1 MKFFKRRK
9 RKLIL
14 LLMQKITPVLRKEF
28 LMQFAYITVFKTLTR
43 WKGKEEGAVYN
54 NR

>member
-1 MKFFKRRK
+1 MA
-9 RKLIL
+9 
-14 LLMQKITPVLRKEF
+14 LREEF

>member
-1 MKFFKRRK
+1 MKFFKQITK
-9 RKLIL
+9 KLIL
-14 LLMQKITPVLRKEF
+14 LRIQIITKVLRKEF
-28 LMQFAYITVFKTLTR
+28 PVQFAYITVFKTLTR

>member
-1 MKFFKRRK
+1 MKFFKQITK
-9 RKLIL
+9 KLIL
-14 LLMQKITPVLRKEF
+14 LWIQKLNMVLRKEF

>member
-1 MKFFKRRK
+1 MKFFKRKR

-14 LLMQKITPVLRKEF
+14 LWIQKLTTVLREEF

-54 NR
+54 R